1 MQMYDTYTVYAHD
14 IYMHM
19 YDTYT
24 KYAHDIHMLCMYTFK
39 YRHIFIYYIEI
50 SCLLLLMLLSL
61 PFKNK

>member
-14 IYMHM
+14 IHMHM

-39 YRHIFIYYIEI
+39 YRHIY
-50 SCLLLLMLLSL
+50 LLQRDILSVVINVII
-61 PFKNK
+61 FTF